1 MLNLI
6 GLGLRG
12 IKSLTLEQLEVL
24 KLCDLVYFETYTSI
38 SPQGTI
44 RELESLLGKEVLPA
58 DREQVENQEE
68 LIRQSV
74 YQNVSIVVTG
84 DPLSAT
90 THNQLRFD
98 CLDAGIEVRV
108 FENASIISVIP
119 GKVGLFPYRMGPPVS
134 VPFPQDNFLPKSV
147 AEKIAAN
154 LAMNQHTILLLDLKD
169 GRTMFP
175 HEALN
180 TILQMEERYG
190 FDFLKSDSKVFSLS
204 RVSQEGERLI
214 YDTVSNI
221 ILARYAE
228 SPASIVIP
236 AKLNHNEEAFAEK
249 FTKKSQGSPFRKG
262 GDEL

>member
-1 MLNLI
+1 MLNLV

-12 IKSLTLEQLEVL
+12 IKSLTLEQFEVL
-24 KLCDLVYFETYTSI
+24 KLSDLVYFETYTSI

-44 RELESLLGKEVLPA
+44 RELEGLLGREVIPA
-58 DREQVENQEE
+58 DREFVESQEE
-68 LIRQSV
+68 IIRLSAYQKVSV
-74 YQNVSIVVTG
+74 IVTG

-90 THNQLRFD
+90 THNQLRAD
-98 CLDAGIEVRV
+98 ALDAGIEVAI

-119 GKVGLFPYRMGPPVS
+119 GKIGLFPYRMGPPVS

-154 LAMNQHTILLLDLKD
+154 LSLNQHTILLLDLKD

-175 HEALN
+175 HEALE

-190 FDFLKSDSKVFSLS
+190 FDFLNDQSKVFSLS

-214 YDTVSNI
+214 YDSVSNI
-221 ILARYAE
+221 ILARFAE
-228 SPASIVIP
+228 FPAAVVIP
-236 AKLNHNEEAFAEK
+236 AALNHNEAAFAEK
-249 FTKKSQGSPFRKG
+249 FTKKCSYFR
-262 GDEL
+262 